1 MKQITL
7 LRHFRVK
14 DSCEKKLFS
23 SYEIDTWVDLYDTY
37 DLDYHDVF
45 FTHPQKVYTSALSR
59 AKRTAQ
65 YLGLEY
71 EETALL
77 NEVSAKAFVDTKWR
91 FPKLL
96 WLAVG
101 RVYWSSGR
109 VKRSESKEETF
120 QRARDVVGIMI
131 DSDDASIMIVSHG
144 FFMRVLAKEL
154 KERGFVG
161 EMDSHPKNGKP
172 YLFKRDILSNT

>member
-1 MKQITL
+1 LKEITL

-23 SYEIDTWVDLYDTY
+23 SDEIDRWVDLYDTY
-37 DLDYHDVF
+37 DLDYHDVL

-59 AKRTAQ
+59 AKRTAEF
-65 YLGLEY
+65 LDLEY
-71 EETALL
+71 EEITLL

-96 WLAVG
+96 WFAVG

-109 VKRSESKEETF
+109 VKKSESKEETF
-120 QRARDVVGIMI
+120 QRARDVADIMI
-131 DSDDASIMIVSHG
+131 GSDDVSIMIVSHG

-154 KERGFVG
+154 RERGFEG
-161 EMDSHPKNGKP
+161 EMDRHPRNGKP
-172 YLFKRDILSNT
+172 YLFRG